1 MDKIFIIIPITDMLI
16 QLFICYICVTLGATE
31 ALNRFECYMIQNY
44 NGGYELKFVLRKD
57 VPEAVGVLNAV
68 DYSD

>member
-44 NGGYELKFVLRKD
+44 KIITVATN
-57 VPEAVGVLNAV
+57 
-68 DYSD
+68 